1 MKSFFSV
8 FLVCLLFLSLA
19 SCEFNAEISGEVNFS
34 DNPSEDLTINPSSEP
49 DASSEAV
56 SDDISEEASEEPS
69 SASEPE
75 SSAEVKV
82 IPTFEEV
89 AACATDEEAFELLK
103 DINADEFLGNEEWE
117 KYYDSDYDDG
127 TIIYRDF
134 DLNKI
139 VCIQFGNLG
148 ELFSIHID
156 IDHVVCPEISDVA
169 KMSESEALEAIGD
182 FHILVLRENWEKYIV
197 TDGEITIVFKDPASG
212 KNITVK
218 STDDYII
225 VEVKI
230 K

>member
-34 DNPSEDLTINPSSEP
+34 DNPSEDLTINPS
-49 DASSEAV
+49 
-56 SDDISEEASEEPS
+56 
-69 SASEPE
+69 SEPE

-156 IDHVVCPEISDVA
+156 IDHVVCPEIGDVA

>member
-34 DNPSEDLTINPSSEP
+34 DNPSEP

-56 SDDISEEASEEPS
+56 SDDVSEEPS
-69 SASEPE
+69 SEAEPE

-156 IDHVVCPEISDVA
+156 IDHVVCPEIGDVA

>member
-34 DNPSEDLTINPSSEP
+34 DNLSEDLTINPSSEP

-56 SDDISEEASEEPS
+56 SDDISEEPS

-127 TIIYRDF
+127 TIIYSDF

-139 VCIQFGNLG
+139 ICIQFGNLG
-148 ELFSIHID
+148 ELFSVHID

>member
-139 VCIQFGNLG
+139 VCVQFGNLG

-156 IDHVVCPEISDVA
+156 IDHVVCPEIGDVA